1 MNIIVFNRQQGRARQ
16 FDLRSPLFIAG
27 LATVS
32 LLVFGG
38 VFAAG
43 SWIGAQWAE
52 SRPARQL
59 SAWAAELGS
68 QREQVAAAR
77 EVLRHNVE
85 AGAAVAAVATGVVTW
100 AGARFGY
107 GNLVEVNHGNG
118 YLTRYAHNSAVLV
131 KVGDTVQKGQELS
144 LLGSTGHSTG
154 PHVHFEVLKDGSPV
168 DPMAFINQN
177 TAPLLKAGH

>member
-27 LATVS
+27 LATVL

-77 EVLRHNVE
+77 EVLRHNVDALAIRVGQMNAHMIRLDALGKRLAE
-85 AGAAVAAVATGVVTW
+85 MA
-100 AGARFGY
+100 
-107 GNLVEVNHGNG
+107 NLNKEFN
-118 YLTRYAHNSAVLV
+118 
-131 KVGDTVQKGQELS
+131 
-144 LLGSTGHSTG
+144 
-154 PHVHFEVLKDGSPV
+154 FE
-168 DPMAFINQN
+168 
-177 TAPLLKAGH
+177 TAPA